1 MSKLSYRLGFAL
13 LVLPACSNPAPAD
26 TDSDTDT
33 STSTSTTDDTTTVGP
48 TTQPPTTSTTEGTTD
63 SSTTLEPTTTEAVT
77 STTTTS
83 TTETTDTTATTDTST
98 TSTTDTTTDTTTEG
112 TTETTSTT
120 EAPDECA
127 DGQQNGAE
135 TDIDCGG
142 PTCAP
147 CQDGGVCVEDADC
160 ASGTCIEGVCGQLP
174 EACADGQQNNE
185 ETDID
190 CGGSECPAC
199 ADDLTCAVADDC
211 VSKVCTDEVC
221 VAATC
226 EDQVVNGEESD
237 VDCGG
242 LTCDKCLDGDTCN
255 SGNDCDSGVCENS
268 VCSPASCEDNTQNAG
283 ETDVDC
289 GGPDCEPCG
298 DGLACETND
307 DCADN
312 QCVNNVCVGI
322 SCQDGIQNG
331 QETGIDCGGP
341 DCGACPMP
349 GLMINEVD
357 YDAVGTDTN
366 KEFVEILNTTAAPI
380 DLANHSLVLV
390 NGSNNTPYATIKLD
404 AAGTINPGQYLV
416 VAPAAFVVQP
426 GVLKVNTPAATD
438 QIQNGAP
445 DGVALVDI
453 GNGTLI
459 DALSY
464 EGAITTVTI
473 PMVGAVSLVEGTVL
487 PMNVADSNTEEA
499 SLSRLPNGNDTNNA
513 ATDWKLSATP
523 TPGAANVP

>member
-33 STSTSTTDDTTTVGP
+33 STTSTSTTDDTTTVGP
-48 TTQPPTTSTTEGTTD
+48 TSEPTTSTTEGPTTT
-63 SSTTLEPTTTEAVT
+63 STTTIEPTTTEPVT
-77 STTTTS
+77 STTS
-83 TTETTDTTATTDTST
+83 TDTTDT
-98 TSTTDTTTDTTTEG
+98 TSTTDTTTTDTTTDATTDTTTDG

-120 EAPDECA
+120 EAPDQCA
-127 DGQQNGAE
+127 DGEKNGGE
-135 TDIDCGG
+135 TDTDCGG
-142 PTCAP
+142 PTCSP
-147 CQDGGVCVEDADC
+147 CADGGACVEDTDC
-160 ASGTCIEGVCGQLP
+160 ASGSCNENTCGLPPVGCLDGV
-174 EACADGQQNNE
+174 QNNE
-185 ETDID
+185 ETDVD

-199 ADDLTCAVADDC
+199 ADDLACLVPEDC

-226 EDQVVNGEESD
+226 EDQVTNGEESD

-255 SGNDCDSGVCENS
+255 SGNDCESGVCENS
-268 VCSPASCEDNTQNAG
+268 VCSPATCTDNTKNAG

-289 GGPDCEPCG
+289 GGPDCDPCG

-312 QCVNNVCVGI
+312 NCTNNVCVGI
-322 SCQDGIQNG
+322 SCEDGIQNG

-349 GLMINEVD
+349 GLIINEVD

-366 KEFVEILNTTAAPI
+366 NEFVEILNNTAAPI
-380 DLANHSLVLV
+380 DLANHSLVFV
-390 NGSNNTPYATIKLD
+390 NGSNNTVYATIKLD
-404 AAGTINPGQYLV
+404 AAGTINPGQYLI
-416 VAPAAFVVQP
+416 VAPAAFTVQP
-426 GVLKVNTPAATD
+426 DVLKVNTNGATD

-445 DGVALVDI
+445 DGLALVDI

-487 PMNVADSNTEEA
+487 PMNIQDSNVDVA
-499 SLSRLPNGNDTNNA
+499 SLVRLPNGNDTNNA
-513 ATDWKLSATP
+513 ATDWKLSANP